1 MPSESVPINNASWSR
16 NSRHWH
22 QFLSLRPP
30 GLNLRLFSLTIKT
43 TYIRLRGGKA
53 THMRYCITVRESTK
67 FHLCSYH
74 NIRDE
79 GEGGPSVPGIL
90 LKTR

>member
-1 MPSESVPINNASWSR
+1 MTIVRMPSESVPINNASWSR

-43 TYIRLRGGKA
+43 IYIYGKGEVKAKA
-53 THMRYCITVRESTK
+53 THMRYYITVRES
-67 FHLCSYH
+67 
-74 NIRDE
+74 I
-79 GEGGPSVPGIL
+79 PGSL
-90 LKTR
+90 EYKRVLVAV